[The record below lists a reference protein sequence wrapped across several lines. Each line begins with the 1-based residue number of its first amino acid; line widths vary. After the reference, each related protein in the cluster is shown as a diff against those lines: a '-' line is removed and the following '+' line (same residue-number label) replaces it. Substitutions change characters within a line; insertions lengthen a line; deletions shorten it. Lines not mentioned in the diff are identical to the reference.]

1 MLDFLGWAPHGAE
14 TSKKNGPG
22 ASECPLEHTNVV
34 AKATPVKQILA
45 RYTLIKPS
53 VQPHRDGR
61 GDQNRLWDDPWRS
74 APRHRDLLLR
84 GLDVSNFSPLSSRPE
99 RIIATQQGES
109 IQLRPLLKPKP
120 GLSGHPPISAEA
132 RSPRVRGA
140 TPRRP
145 TGFAFRRTSG
155 TRRRRKPERTRRP
168 VRWLWWSHDLCGKD

>member
-132 RSPRVRGA
+132 AFGELLRVARPDSHSVERAVHEEEGNQKERGGQHA
-140 TPRRP
+140 
-145 TGFAFRRTSG
+145 GDG
-155 TRRRRKPERTRRP
+155 
-168 VRWLWWSHDLCGKD
+168 